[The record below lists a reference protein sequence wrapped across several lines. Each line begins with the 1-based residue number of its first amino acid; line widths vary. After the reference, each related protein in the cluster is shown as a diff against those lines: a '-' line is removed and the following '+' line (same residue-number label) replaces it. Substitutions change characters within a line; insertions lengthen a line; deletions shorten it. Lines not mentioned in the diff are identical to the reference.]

1 MTTKSDHA
9 LLAAYAEQRD
19 DDAFA
24 EVVRRHAGA
33 VHAAAWRQTGHA
45 HLADEVLQIVFLRLA
60 QKAGSLSSETVVIG
74 WLIQATRYAALDIV
88 RREVRLQKHQEKLKA
103 METVHSSP
111 ASEADPDPWEQVAP
125 VLDQALSRMRESD
138 RTALLL
144 RFFSRQS
151 LAEVAAALDIAEEAA
166 RKRVTRALE
175 RLREELAALG
185 VTSVG
190 LSLPDMLQ
198 RAAPDSTPGL
208 VQVALHPQPGAE
220 RWVRRWNRRVW
231 LRPLTNALSV
241 VSISLGVICLV
252 VGISEQNHMSK
263 KGYPWDRS
271 YVQAGFQDAHTVHRF
286 LGTLQNAIQ
295 KNGQEVVIN
304 AVKYPLQ
311 VHRGGE
317 TLIIQDEVG
326 FRREF
331 DQLMTPAIRA
341 AILQAPDH
349 GLFCAPQGIMVGAG
363 YVWLGPVEGTPEQ
376 PKIIAL
382 NIP

>member
-88 RREVRLQKHQEKLKA
+88 RREVRLQKHQEKLKV

-111 ASEADPDPWEQVAP
+111 ASEAGPDPWEQVAP

-190 LSLPDMLQ
+190 LSLSDMLQ

-208 VQVALHPQPGAE
+208 VQLARHPQPAAE
-220 RWVRRWNRRVW
+220 RWVRQWNRRVW
-231 LRPLTNALSV
+231 LRPLIIALRVVV
-241 VSISLGVICLV
+241 VSLGLTWLV
-252 VGISEQNHMSK
+252 FGIAETNYHSK
-263 KGYPWDRS
+263 AMAPWDRS
-271 YVQAGFQDAHTVHRF
+271 YASAGFQDAHTVHRF
-286 LGTLQNAIQ
+286 LATLQKAIQ
-295 KNGQEVVIN
+295 KNDQDVVVR

-311 VHRGGE
+311 VHRDGE
-317 TLIIQDEVG
+317 TLIIQDEAG

-363 YVWLGPVEGTPEQ
+363 YVWLGPVDGSPEQ

>member
-19 DDAFA
+19 EDAFA

-88 RREVRLQKHQEKLKA
+88 RREVRLQKYQEKLKG
-103 METVHSSP
+103 MEPIQLFPVLETDS
-111 ASEADPDPWEQVAP
+111 DPWEQVAP

-151 LAEVAAALDIAEEAA
+151 LAEVAAALGIAEEAA

-175 RLREELAALG
+175 RLREELTALG

-190 LSLPDMLQ
+190 FSVPDLLQ

-208 VQVALHPQPGAE
+208 VRVALHPQSGAE
-220 RWVRRWNRRVW
+220 RWVRQWNRRVW
-231 LRPLTNALSV
+231 LKPLIIALRIV
-241 VSISLGVICLV
+241 IVSLV
-252 VGISEQNHMSK
+252 LAGLVGAIAERDYHSK
-263 KGYPWDRS
+263 IRERWDRS
-271 YVQAGFQDAHTVHRF
+271 YAQAGFQDAHAVHQF
-286 LGTLQNAIQ
+286 LDTIKDGIQ
-295 KNGQEVVIN
+295 KNDRDVVVK
-304 AVKYPLQ
+304 AVKYPLR

-317 TLIIQDEVG
+317 TFVIQDEAG

-363 YVWLGPVEGTPEQ
+363 YVWLGPADG
-376 PKIIAL
+376 
-382 NIP
+382 IP

>member
-9 LLAAYAEQRD
+9 LLAAYAEQQD

-24 EVVRRHAGA
+24 EVVRRHTGA

-88 RREVRLQKHQEKLKA
+88 RREVRIQKHQEKLKT

-111 ASEADPDPWEQVAP
+111 DSEADPDPWEQVTP

-175 RLREELAALG
+175 RLREEFTALG
-185 VTSVG
+185 VKSVG

-220 RWVRRWNRRVW
+220 RWVRQWNRRVW
-231 LRPLTNALSV
+231 LRPLIIALRVVV
-241 VSISLGVICLV
+241 VSLGLTGLV
-252 VGISEQNHMSK
+252 FGIAETNYHSK
-263 KGYPWDRS
+263 AMAPWDRS
-271 YVQAGFQDAHTVHRF
+271 YAEAGFQDAHTVHRF
-286 LGTLQNAIQ
+286 LSTLQRAIR
-295 KNGQEVVIN
+295 KNDREIVVQ

-317 TLIIQDEVG
+317 TLIIQDAAG

-331 DQLMTPAIRA
+331 DQWMTPAIQA

-363 YVWLGPVEGTPEQ
+363 YVWLGPVAGTPEQ
-376 PKIIAL
+376 PQIIAL
-382 NIP
+382 NLP

>member
-19 DDAFA
+19 NDAFA

-88 RREVRLQKHQEKLKA
+88 RREVRVQKHQEKLKT

-111 ASEADPDPWEQVAP
+111 ASEADPDSWEQVAP
-125 VLDQALSRMRESD
+125 VLDQALARMRESD

-190 LSLPDMLQ
+190 LSLPDLLQ

-208 VQVALHPQPGAE
+208 VHVALHPQPGAE
-220 RWVRRWNRRVW
+220 RWVRQWNRRVW
-231 LRPLTNALSV
+231 SRPLTIAVSV
-241 VSISLGVICLV
+241 VCVSFGVISLV

-286 LGTLQNAIQ
+286 LGRLQKAIQ
-295 KNGQEVVIN
+295 KNDQEVVIN

-317 TLIIQDEVG
+317 TLIIQDEAG

-382 NIP
+382 NLP